1 MEIVELQSLTD
12 SQTADLLT
20 LMHELD
26 PDIPVTAERVRRAVT
41 APGTHF
47 FAALE
52 EDGRVIGCASLCLF
66 YSPTGRKASIEDV
79 VVLSSCRGQGIGRAL
94 MERLIAFAGRELAPI
109 DLQLTSRP
117 ARVAANELYRSLG
130 FEKRETNAYRLSL

>member
-1 MEIVELQSLTD
+1 
-12 SQTADLLT
+12 
-20 LMHELD
+20 
-26 PDIPVTAERVRRAVT
+26 
-41 APGTHF
+41 
-47 FAALE
+47 LE

-66 YSPTGRKASIEDV
+66 DSPTGRKASIEDV

-130 FEKRETNAYRLSL
+130 FERRETNAYRLSL

>member
-26 PDIPVTAERVRRAVT
+26 PDIPVMAERVRRAVT

-66 YSPTGRKASIEDV
+66 DSPTGRKASIEDV